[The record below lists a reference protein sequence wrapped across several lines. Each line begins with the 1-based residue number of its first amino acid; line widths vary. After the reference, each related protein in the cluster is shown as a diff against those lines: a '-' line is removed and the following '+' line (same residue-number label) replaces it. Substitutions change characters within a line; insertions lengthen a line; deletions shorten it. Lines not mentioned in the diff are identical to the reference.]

1 MASTVWKLY
10 DADSVKGT
18 CKVVSDDA
26 GAMTLTVDAV
36 AAAVSGAVSATT
48 LTASGAVTLSDSSLI
63 LAADLP
69 SGNDTSNRSIGQ
81 VYVDTLGSV
90 KIGLG

>member
-10 DADSVKGT
+10 DSDSAKGT

-36 AAAVSGAVSATT
+36 AGNVINAATIT
-48 LTASGAVTLSDSSLI
+48 
-63 LAADLP
+63 
-69 SGNDTSNRSIGQ
+69 DTSTGVIGQ
-81 VYVDTLGSV
+81 YYQDSNGFV
-90 KIGLG
+90 KVAQG